1 MYYKYVYT
9 CCRFFSKCN
18 MLLKVLSCR
27 PFTLLYIQNSLNSHE
42 PTRLTGISVFAL
54 RMIRFSF
61 KLTTNVPRICYLYF
75 TCFELQSTLETAFVH
90 FLTPTRAQGTMNG
103 KLWDSQVHSRPIAPT
118 HTSANHRL
126 PPVQRYIFRRLNLTP
141 KHQCVWKI
149 TVGSVVRGREVWD

>member
-27 PFTLLYIQNSLNSHE
+27 PFTLLYIQNSLNSDE
-42 PTRLTGISVFAL
+42 PTRLTGISVFTL

-61 KLTTNVPRICYLYF
+61 KVTTNVPRICYLYF

-103 KLWDSQVHSRPIAPT
+103 TIETLKVTADPLRTHAPT
-118 HTSANHRL
+118 SQPPITTSS
-126 PPVQRYIFRRLNLTP
+126 
-141 KHQCVWKI
+141 KI
-149 TVGSVVRGREVWD
+149 YFSSVKFNSKISVR